1 MTTGEQSAAIT
12 PTERWERFWFAPA
25 STATL
30 EVFRVAYGIVLFLW
44 TLAIAPNALTFFSS
58 DGILPKHPPTGTRWG
73 PLSWWGSN
81 AAVVAVVVLLLA
93 AAACIA
99 AGYRTRPAC
108 VVAFVGLIALTRR
121 NPFMFN
127 SGDALLRNIAL
138 FMTVAPSG
146 VSLSVEA
153 LGRGRDAFWRIASRA
168 PWALR
173 LVQVQISM
181 VYLFTGWAKARGDRW
196 IAGTAVG
203 ESLRV
208 GDIARFHLP
217 YGFSNSLLRVTLLTF
232 GTLAVELSLAL
243 LIWNRRLR
251 PWVIA
256 AGIALHL
263 FIELVF
269 ALGFFSVVMITSY
282 IAFVPE
288 DAMERWLAGVRA
300 RMRRSRLAPLRRL
313 AEGADAKS
321 GDLSAATN

>member
-1 MTTGEQSAAIT
+1 MTTVEHVAGPT
-12 PTERWERFWFAPA
+12 VTERWERFWFAPI

-30 EVFRVAYGIVLFLW
+30 EVFRAAYGVVLFFW
-44 TLAIAPNALTFFSS
+44 TLALAPNALTFFGR
-58 DGILPKHPPTGTRWG
+58 DGILPNHPPTGTRWSL
-73 PLSWWGSN
+73 LSWFGSDV
-81 AAVVAVVVLLLA
+81 AVVAVVALLLCA
-93 AAACIA
+93 AVCIVV
-99 AGYRTRPAC
+99 GFRTRPAA

-138 FMTVAPSG
+138 FMTVAPAG
-146 VSLSVEA
+146 VSLSRDA
-153 LGRGRDAFWRIASRA
+153 YKRGRDAFWRFASRA

-181 VYLFTGWAKARGDRW
+181 VYLFTVWAKARGDRW

-217 YGFSNSLLRVTLLTF
+217 YGLSNSLLLVNLLTF
-232 GTLAVELSLAL
+232 GTLVVELSLAI

-251 PWVIA
+251 PWVIG

-269 ALGFFSVVMITSY
+269 ALGFFSIVMITSY

-300 RMRRSRLAPLRRL
+300 RARRSRFGIVRRL
-313 AEGADAKS
+313 AEGADTSPSPAP
-321 GDLSAATN
+321 AN